1 MNNYGTKFSN
11 NEKEFILAAL
21 RAEQRVDGRRPFDS
35 RRLSITFSKQDGAV
49 EVQQGQTRVM
59 AVVTGVLGPPF
70 PDRPT
75 EGSLIIFT
83 EFSPMADPSFEL
95 GRPGELSVE
104 LGRIIDRGL
113 RESRAVDTESLCV
126 LAGRAAW
133 QIRLDIHIL
142 DNGGNLV
149 DVANIAAL
157 AALSSYR
164 RPDCSIG
171 GHDGQEVIVHPPEV
185 REPVSLILHHYPIA
199 VTFAFFAD
207 GELEALDPSVKEE
220 AVMGGRLTVT
230 VNSQGDVCAIQKGG
244 GVGVRS
250 SEIMRCIRIALSKAV
265 EVTNQL
271 KKAVDANALERARR
285 KVKRHPDHK
294 YTDMS
299 KNRADVISGDVDMNE
314 VGGSSAN
321 QDERREAVME
331 ILRTEDMEEESTSS
345 EEEDDDAPDK
355 LGGKKQEVEIKAKT
369 QVVIAGKVRDV
380 KAEFIGKDVPFQGG
394 PSLWDDGVVN
404 GSGTGYKQ
412 LDVDAMNEF
421 DQVSEAI
428 QKTTMNKE
436 ASADGVPSSLANMAA
451 ATVYA
456 QMSTVQPVKDERPL
470 GPLFAQD
477 DSKPVPTSLLDAVK
491 KQKKRKK

>member
-1 MNNYGTKFSN
+1 MNNYGPKLSN

-21 RAEQRVDGRRPFDS
+21 RAEQRIDGRRPFDS

-59 AVVTGVLGPPF
+59 AVVTGTLGPPF

-75 EGSLIIFT
+75 EGSLVIFT

-185 REPVSLILHHYPIA
+185 REPVSLILHHLPIA

-250 SEIMRCIRIALSKAV
+250 SEIIRCIRIALSKAV

-294 YTDMS
+294 NADFS
-299 KNRADVISGDVDMNE
+299 KNRTDVVSRDVEMNE
-314 VGGSSAN
+314 VGVASAN

-331 ILRTEDMEEESTSS
+331 ILRTEDMDESTSS
-345 EEEDDDAPDK
+345 EEEDDDIPDN
-355 LGGKKQEVEIKAKT
+355 LGGKKQEAEIEAKT
-369 QVVIAGKVRDV
+369 QVVAGKVRGV
-380 KAEFIGKDVPFQGG
+380 KSEGIGKDAPFQGG

-404 GSGTGYKQ
+404 GSGTGHKH
-412 LDVDAMNEF
+412 LDADAMNEF

-428 QKTTMNKE
+428 QKTTMKKE
-436 ASADGVPSSLANMAA
+436 ASPDGGPSSLANMAA
-451 ATVYA
+451 ASVYA

-470 GPLFAQD
+470 GPVFAQGD
-477 DSKPVPTSLLDAVK
+477 LKPVPTSLLDAVK